1 MPKRNAVYMLEQ
13 RGQMTKAALRCFM
26 RNGLHNTSMRDVCKE
41 AGVSMGALYVHFQ
54 NKEQLLEATVMENL
68 RSSDPLPEIDTWEAF
83 EEYIRARY
91 AELPAEEYRTQ
102 SSLAFEM
109 AAGRLRDGAQAPHWA
124 EIQDE
129 HRGWYR
135 RILKGAVL
143 DGTATLPLGEDT
155 TIDAIV
161 AMFSGLAFHVS
172 MDSDLDPA
180 DAFEHMLPVLRRLCG
195 VGSTDKLN

>member
-1 MPKRNAVYMLEQ
+1 MPKRNAAYMLEQ
-13 RGQMTKAALRCFM
+13 REQITKAALRCFVS
-26 RNGLHNTSMRDVCKE
+26 NGLHKTSMRDVCKE

-68 RSSDPLPEIDTWEAF
+68 RSSDPLPDVDTWEAF
-83 EEYIRARY
+83 EEFIRTRY
-91 AELPAEEYRTQ
+91 ADLSSEEYRAQ

-109 AAGRLRDGAQAPHWA
+109 AADRLRNGEQAPHWA

-135 RILKGAVL
+135 RILEGAVR
-143 DGTATLPLGEDT
+143 DGKATLPMGEDK

-172 MDSDLDPA
+172 MDSDLEPSE
-180 DAFEHMLPVLRRLCG
+180 AFEDMLPVLRRICG
-195 VGSTDKLN
+195 VDSTDQ